1 MIKKCRLVAILFCIS
16 FLFASGGKITGH
28 ITNIE
33 TGEPLPGVN
42 VVVEEILLGAASDQ
56 NGIFVILNVP
66 TGYYTLSASYIGY
79 SKYVVQELRVSLGQ
93 TTVQDF
99 QLTQEIIEGEEIIVL
114 AERPLVRKDLTA
126 SQKILT
132 SDEIKNMPV
141 ESFLGVLTTQAGVNQ
156 GAGGEIHIR
165 G

>member
-28 ITNIE
+28 ITSIE

-66 TGYYTLSASYIGY
+66 TGNYT
-79 SKYVVQELRVSLGQ
+79 
-93 TTVQDF
+93 
-99 QLTQEIIEGEEIIVL
+99 
-114 AERPLVRKDLTA
+114 
-126 SQKILT
+126 
-132 SDEIKNMPV
+132 
-141 ESFLGVLTTQAGVNQ
+141 
-156 GAGGEIHIR
+156 
-165 G
+165 